1 MRLGRVFRRRLPRDE
16 RGVILVMAVPGLI
29 LAVLALSLS
38 VDIGRQVFEKR
49 NDQSVADLA
58 ALDAARSLATLSLL
72 PPVPVPIAPAAA
84 AQAAA
89 EKSAERNGFDLA
101 APGNSVSTEVGWV
114 DPSRVFHA
122 GGTSNAVRVT
132 VSSDIDYI
140 FVPFEKSLTAV
151 AVAMVEG
158 GLVTTTTTTAAST
171 TTTAPPPPPG
181 PVPVAGFTLGSTLAS
196 IDTTK
201 APLLNAVL
209 GGMLRGAASG
219 GGTVNLVS
227 WQGLLTSNITLEA
240 LRGQLELLQSGIQ
253 FGTIDQMLNADITLA
268 QLATATAGALT
279 AAGDTNAALYAG
291 PLGIIAQ
298 STNTATFKLGQLFT
312 IGAGAGDAALATEFN
327 AFQLLTG
334 SAMTANG
341 TNLVSVPNIGITL
354 PGIGTTGLTLKVI
367 EGQEIYIGPANGPAI
382 STGQIDLTLSSN
394 LDIPISVTGLAD
406 ARLNGAFPVALTA
419 AGATGTLTSIAC
431 PPATGP
437 GGSIG
442 VGVDL
447 KAFGATSSSSLGVS
461 ASVLGLPVTLFSVAT
476 TGTAPSTDPPPQA
489 VTFNYP
495 GEFSP
500 SATGKQVGSTPLGL
514 SGLTTFNSTASA
526 LSTVAVP
533 PGLVPAVT
541 SALSTV
547 LGTLDSGV
555 LTPLLSTLGVSI
567 GAADLAALKGAYA
580 AGCATPIVPPVVTT
594 TTTTTTTAPVPTTT
608 SSIPQPQPRLV
619 G

>member
-1 MRLGRVFRRRLPRDE
+1 MRLGRMFGRRFRRDE

-29 LAVLALSLS
+29 LAVLSLSLS

-49 NDQSVADLA
+49 SDQSVADMA
-58 ALDAARSLATLSLL
+58 ALDAARSLATI
-72 PPVPVPIAPAAA
+72 PPPPDPPAAA
-84 AQAAA
+84 QTAA
-89 EKSAERNGFDLA
+89 ERSAERNGFDLA
-101 APGNSVSTEVGWV
+101 GPGNSVTTELGWV
-114 DPSRVFHA
+114 DPSRAFHL

-132 VSSDIDYI
+132 VRSHIDYI
-140 FVPFEKSLTAV
+140 FIPFEKSLTAL
-151 AVAMVEG
+151 AVAMVDG
-158 GLVTTTTTTAAST
+158 GLVTTTTTTTAATTTTST
-171 TTTAPPPPPG
+171 TTPLG

-209 GGMLRGAASG
+209 GGMLRGAAAG

-240 LRGQLELLQSGIQ
+240 LRGRLELLQAGTQ

-279 AAGDTNAALYAG
+279 ADGDTNAALYAG

-312 IGAGAGDAALATEFN
+312 VGAGAGDAALATQFN

-334 SAMTANG
+334 SAMIANG

-367 EGQEIYIGPANGPAI
+367 EGQKIYIGPANGPAI

-394 LDIPISVTGLAD
+394 LDIPISVAGLAG
-406 ARLNGAFPVALTA
+406 ARLSGSFPVALTA
-419 AGATGTLTSIAC
+419 AGATGTLTSITC

-447 KAFGATSSSSLGVS
+447 KAFGATSASSLGVS
-461 ASVLGLPVTLFSVAT
+461 ASVLGIPVTLFSVAT
-476 TGTAPSTDPPPQA
+476 TGTAPSTNPPPVA
-489 VTFNYP
+489 LFFAYP
-495 GEFSP
+495 NEFSP

-514 SGLTTFNSTASA
+514 SGLTTLNATASV
-526 LSTVAVP
+526 LGTVPVP
-533 PGLVPAVT
+533 LGLVPAVT

-555 LTPLLSTLGVSI
+555 LSPLLSTLGVSV
-567 GAADLAALKGAYA
+567 GAADLTALKGAYD
-580 AGCATPIVPPVVTT
+580 AGCAAPIVPPVVTT
-594 TTTTTTTAPVPTTT
+594 TTTTTTTAPASTTT